1 MKWYTEIEF
10 PAVAEKI
17 DYKSKVCFMGSCF
30 AEDIGKWAGRMKF
43 NSKQNLL
50 GISYNPISIG
60 KHMERSLAGE
70 AFRAEELIDSHGKF
84 AHLDLHSS
92 FNYSDTGKFLS
103 YANQILAEQQLVLQ
117 KADFLFLTFGSAIVF
132 RHGSDG
138 NIVNNCHR
146 LPGSLFEKEMLET
159 EYMVREMSRAIF
171 KLTEVNPK
179 IKIFMTVSPIRHL
192 RHGAIANSRSKS
204 RLISLCQKLE
214 DVFEQCTYL
223 PIYELV
229 MDEMRDYRF
238 YRPDDMIHL
247 NEQGI
252 EHIQEKIKACLISEK
267 ELSLM
272 NRIDKWQR
280 TLRHRIQDGQS
291 EQAKDFIDSCLKET
305 EALQEILPGRFD
317 NELNGLLLLSQR

>member
-1 MKWYTEIEF
+1 
-10 PAVAEKI
+10 
-17 DYKSKVCFMGSCF
+17 MGSCF
-30 AEDIGKWAGRMKF
+30 AEDIGKWAGRMKL

-50 GISYNPISIG
+50 GISYNPVSIG
-60 KHMERSLAGE
+60 KHIERSLAGG
-70 AFRAEELIDSHGKF
+70 AFSADELVDANGKF

-92 FNYSDTGKFLS
+92 FNYSDTNKFLS
-103 YANQILAEQQLVLQ
+103 YANQKLAEQQLVLQ
-117 KADFLFLTFGSAIVF
+117 KANFLFLTFGSSIVF
-132 RHGSDG
+132 REKASDK
-138 NIVNNCHR
+138 IVNNCHK
-146 LPGSLFEKEMLET
+146 LPGNLFQKEMLDADV
-159 EYMVREMSRAIF
+159 MVSEMSRALF
-171 KLTEVNPK
+171 KLTEANPNV
-179 IKIFMTVSPIRHL
+179 KIFVTVSPIRHL
-192 RHGAIANSRSKS
+192 RHGAIDNSRSKA

-214 DVFEQCTYL
+214 EVFEQCTYL

-238 YRPDDMIHL
+238 YRSDDMIHL

-252 EHIQEKIKACLISEK
+252 EHIQEKIKMHV
-267 ELSLM
+267 LSDAEMPLM

-291 EQAKDFIDSCLKET
+291 DQAKAFIDSCLKET